1 MAISMNQLHLVIIPS
16 LFFHVKAQITS
27 DSDTGILKPLHP
39 SLAVVLGIIS
49 IMLSMTFLILAYA
62 KYCRINQNNFLGSNP
77 GHHQNVHGL
86 IRSGS
91 RFSGIDEELINS
103 LPFFRFSSL
112 KGSKKG
118 LECAVCISKFE
129 DSEVL
134 RLLPKCMHAFHKN
147 CIDQW
152 LTSHSSCPLC
162 RYKLD
167 PMDLKNFSCSK
178 SWRYLQNP
186 SDLTEDPNLEIFVE
200 REQDHQGSLWF
211 NPRSSIQISN
221 DKDRKEELLIIAGR
235 NADDNRKL
243 LHKFKHK
250 IIISDVLIKNRWS
263 DVNSSD
269 FLSLNTEML
278 RVMSSNRFSPLK
290 SSSARFHNGL
300 SRNENFENIEDIER
314 KRLFES
320 KFTTVDR
327 SNSVSGSSLN
337 SSKMINPASKRSM
350 SEITIFSRF
359 RQLSVRN
366 KTRESTSP
374 GNGAT
379 DERIRKLWLPIARR
393 TIQWFAGQ
401 ERNIQQLEYQ
411 RQSSNV

>member
-1 MAISMNQLHLVIIPS
+1 
-16 LFFHVKAQITS
+16 
-27 DSDTGILKPLHP
+27 
-39 SLAVVLGIIS
+39 
-49 IMLSMTFLILAYA
+49 MLSMTFLILAYA

-103 LPFFRFSSL
+103 LPFFRSYGSQEILLL
-112 KGSKKG
+112 K
-118 LECAVCISKFE
+118 
-129 DSEVL
+129 
-134 RLLPKCMHAFHKN
+134 
-147 CIDQW
+147 
-152 LTSHSSCPLC
+152 
-162 RYKLD
+162 KL
-167 PMDLKNFSCSK
+167 
-178 SWRYLQNP
+178 RYLQNP

-211 NPRSSIQISN
+211 NPRSSIQINN

-327 SNSVSGSSLN
+327 SNSVSSSSLN